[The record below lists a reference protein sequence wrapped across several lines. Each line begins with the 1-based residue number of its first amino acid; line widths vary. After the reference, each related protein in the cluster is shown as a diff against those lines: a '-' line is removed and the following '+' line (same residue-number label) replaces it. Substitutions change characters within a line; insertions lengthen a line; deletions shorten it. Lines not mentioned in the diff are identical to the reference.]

1 LVHHPPRFS
10 KERLA
15 VVLPAGHEVLE
26 CPFVSVVEFRFGEES
41 LVHLSARVSE
51 FLPWALRREF
61 RRHFHSLGSAPQLR
75 YDESFFQGPRGNDV
89 LRGVWY
95 WLERG
100 GSGRTRVDC

>member
-15 VVLPAGHEVLE
+15 VVLPARQVLE
-26 CPFVSVVEFRFGEES
+26 CPFVSGVEFRFGEES

-61 RRHFHSLGSAPQLR
+61 RRHFHSLGSAPQFR
-75 YDESFFQGPRGNDV
+75 YDESIFQGPGGNDV

-100 GSGRTRVDC
+100 GSD